1 MRRSIWVVITV
12 FAFNIIITSPAI
24 CQEEL
29 QEQLKQI
36 IAQMDSITVEME
48 KASESRNLDLYNQL
62 EVKWKE
68 LEQETKELNAKI
80 QDMRAKSEK
89 DVLAKKS
96 FNDGIGQYRTGNY
109 SEAIKSLEKSLDLE
123 PGNAAAHYMIGI
135 CYQVQQDQAGAKRAY
150 LKAIEVDPAYV
161 SAYVPLANIVKSEG
175 RTQEALKYYR
185 KAIEL
190 DSKQH
195 KAHYG
200 IGNVHFRA
208 EKYKDA
214 EKAYREA
221 VRVKPS
227 YGDGWIGLGRA
238 LQSQGKNQNAIDAL
252 KKGLEHS
259 KRSYLGY
266 YVLAEAYNQVQKY
279 QSALKAANDA
289 LKIKKNYA
297 PAQHEK
303 GVALMNLGR
312 KDEAIAAFEEAK
324 KDRAWQQRSEHYIKK
339 IKGLI
344 Q

>member
-1 MRRSIWVVITV
+1 MRKSIWIVIAV
-12 FAFNIIITSPAI
+12 LAFNIILTPPAV

-36 IAQMDSITVEME
+36 VAQMDSITVEME
-48 KASESRNLDLYNQL
+48 KASESRNHDLYNQL
-62 EVKWKE
+62 EAKWKE
-68 LEQETKELNAKI
+68 LEEKTKELNVKI
-80 QDMRAKSEK
+80 QEVRATSEK

-96 FNDGIGQYRTGNY
+96 FNDGISQFRTGNY
-109 SEAIKSLEKSLDLE
+109 SESIKSLEKSLEME
-123 PGNAAAHYMIGI
+123 PNNAAAHYMIGI
-135 CYQVQQDQAGAKRAY
+135 CHQVQQDLAGAKQAY
-150 LKAIEVDPAYV
+150 LKAILVDSTYV
-161 SAYVPLANIVKSEG
+161 SAYVPLGNIVNGEG
-175 RTQEALKYYR
+175 KRQEALKYYR
-185 KAIEL
+185 KAVEL
-190 DSKQH
+190 DPEQY

-214 EKAYREA
+214 EKAYRDA
-221 VRVKPS
+221 VGVNAK

-238 LQSQGKNQNAIDAL
+238 LQSQGKHQDAIDAL

-266 YVLAEAYNQVQKY
+266 FVMAEAYNQIEQY
-279 QSALKAANDA
+279 QNALKAANDA
-289 LKIKKNYA
+289 LKIRKNYA